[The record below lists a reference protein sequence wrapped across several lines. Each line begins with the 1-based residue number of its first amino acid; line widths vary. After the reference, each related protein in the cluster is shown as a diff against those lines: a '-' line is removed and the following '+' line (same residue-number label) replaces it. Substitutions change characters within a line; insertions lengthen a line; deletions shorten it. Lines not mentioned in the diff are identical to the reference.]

1 MKKFLKKI
9 SGSLSFNVIGG
20 FVGYTIIFGLII
32 VTISNIIFINTFKAE
47 YAETTYHMAD
57 AASALVDGA
66 YIPYFLKG
74 ENKLEYSRIQ
84 RELDVCCEKMF
95 VSIIYVIAV
104 DQSDYGSYIS
114 VFNSVNNEVDNTNY
128 VPWELGYKRETSNDE
143 YKQKYKALYEQGS
156 TYETVYRI
164 RSNGNERPHN
174 SHITTVVPIKNHTG
188 EVVALLCMQRPLD
201 ELMDKMFPYL
211 VTVSISAFMFANIF
225 NVLIS
230 LFIKYRIIK
239 PVSEVSEEALRF
251 AEEGTKGNLRNDIS
265 NYKVFSDL
273 STSINSMETD
283 LTQYIEDITSI
294 TAEKER
300 IGAELDIAKR
310 IQFDMLP
317 SIFPPFPDRKE
328 FDIYASMTPAK
339 EVGGDFYNFFFI
351 DDDHLALVIADVSGK
366 GIPAALFMM
375 VTSIII
381 SDIAKTGK
389 TPSEVL
395 TKANERICSHNKAD
409 MFVTVWLGV
418 LEIST
423 GRLISSNAGHEDPAV
438 CRKNGDFELWKS
450 KHGLMLGTLEGI
462 KYADF
467 EFRLNK
473 GDKLFLYTDGVH
485 EATNEQDEMFRIDC
499 MLDALNS
506 YKEKSPTEILKGMH
520 NSINTFVGDAPQF
533 DDLTMLCIEMKDDF
547 VSESLTLDATLDNL
561 DKADSF
567 VGGVLDKLGCDSGIK
582 KQIALAFE
590 ECFVNIVSYAY
601 GDNCGKAEITVEGDR
616 SKVTL
621 ILKDSG
627 SPFDPL
633 DNPDPDLSLSVQ
645 DREIGGLGVYL
656 TKKSMDSVAYEYT
669 DNQNVLTMEKRLTGG
684 VGSE

>member
-1 MKKFLKKI
+1 
-9 SGSLSFNVIGG
+9 
-20 FVGYTIIFGLII
+20 
-32 VTISNIIFINTFKAE
+32 
-47 YAETTYHMAD
+47 
-57 AASALVDGA
+57 
-66 YIPYFLKG
+66 
-74 ENKLEYSRIQ
+74 
-84 RELDVCCEKMF
+84 
-95 VSIIYVIAV
+95 
-104 DQSDYGSYIS
+104 
-114 VFNSVNNEVDNTNY
+114 
-128 VPWELGYKRETSNDE
+128 
-143 YKQKYKALYEQGS
+143 
-156 TYETVYRI
+156 
-164 RSNGNERPHN
+164 
-174 SHITTVVPIKNHTG
+174 
-188 EVVALLCMQRPLD
+188 
-201 ELMDKMFPYL
+201 
-211 VTVSISAFMFANIF
+211 
-225 NVLIS
+225 
-230 LFIKYRIIK
+230 
-239 PVSEVSEEALRF
+239 
-251 AEEGTKGNLRNDIS
+251 
-265 NYKVFSDL
+265 
-273 STSINSMETD
+273 
-283 LTQYIEDITSI
+283 
-294 TAEKER
+294 
-300 IGAELDIAKR
+300 
-310 IQFDMLP
+310 MLP

-438 CRKNGDFELWKS
+438 CRKNGDFELLKS

-485 EATNEQDEMFRIDC
+485 EATNEQDEMFRIDR

-645 DREIGGLGVYL
+645 DRKIGGLGVYL